1 MVYQWGRQRNI
12 SSFMRSFRKQGQKVG
27 KALQNSCSKI
37 RFAKIDACS
46 NCRFFFP
53 SRPFVMNACRWIGC
67 SHFGLLEVWH
77 KKQAALVLAKFAHV
91 LCTRRTSSALLFYP
105 NLSVFQTV
113 LDLCTPHPICLPAP
127 GETPAAWLQSFC
139 DVTGQQLPKCIFTHW
154 WWQYVLQ
161 EYCKNCHLVSG

>member
-1 MVYQWGRQRNI
+1 MVYQCGRQRNI

-27 KALQNSCSKI
+27 KALQNSCSTI

-67 SHFGLLEVWH
+67 SHFGLQAVWH

-105 NLSVFQTV
+105 NLSGFQTV
-113 LDLCTPHPICLPAP
+113 LDPSACL
-127 GETPAAWLQSFC
+127 
-139 DVTGQQLPKCIFTHW
+139 
-154 WWQYVLQ
+154 
-161 EYCKNCHLVSG
+161 HLVKPQLHGCRVSVMWLVSNSQNVFLLTDGGNMFFRNIVRTVT